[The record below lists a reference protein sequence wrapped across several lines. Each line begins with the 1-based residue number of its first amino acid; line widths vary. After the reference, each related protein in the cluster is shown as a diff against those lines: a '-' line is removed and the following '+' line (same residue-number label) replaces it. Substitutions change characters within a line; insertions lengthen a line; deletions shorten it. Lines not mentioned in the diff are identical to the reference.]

1 MIKKLIR
8 VFLILLLSVFSFYYT
23 NKSIELVREQDP
35 IMKTIRSTSDKYNVK
50 AVNAEIKDNT
60 IIPGISGKEINYIE
74 TYTKMKQYGM
84 YNEIMTTLKNVE
96 PTISVEDYYDKY
108 IVSGNKIKRSI
119 ALVFKIE
126 KKTPKEIIS
135 ILNKNKVKST
145 FFIDG
150 KYLENNSKDIKLM
163 TNHELELLS
172 YSSGYDEIYFASS
185 KDYLESLTNR
195 KLKYCY
201 GEYDKEE
208 VINLCQKLK
217 LHTIIPTI
225 KINNSLLKE
234 IKNELTNSAIISIP
248 ISENT
253 KQELDTTIKYI
264 KSRGYTLEKLEDLL
278 NENLE
283 K

>member
-84 YNEIMTTLKNVE
+84 YNEIMTTLKDVE

-150 KYLENNSKDIKLM
+150 EYLENNSKDIKLM

-172 YSSGYDEIYFASS
+172 YSSGYDEIYFSSS

-201 GEYDKEE
+201 SEYDKEE

-217 LHTIIPTI
+217 LHTIVPTI

>member
-1 MIKKLIR
+1 MLKKLIR
-8 VFLILLLSVFSFYYT
+8 VILILLLSVFSFYYT

-35 IMKTIRSTSDKYNVK
+35 IMKTIRSTSEKYNVQ

-60 IIPGISGKEINYIE
+60 IIPGISGKEINYVE
-74 TYTKMKQYGM
+74 SYTKMKQYGM
-84 YNEIMTTLKNVE
+84 YNEIMTTLKDVE
-96 PTISVEDYYDKY
+96 PTISVYDYYDKY
-108 IVSGNKIKRSI
+108 IISGNKIKRSV

-126 KKTPKEIIS
+126 QTTPKEIIN
-135 ILNKNKVKST
+135 ILNKNKISST

-150 KYLENNSKDIKLM
+150 EYLENNSKDITLM

-172 YSSGYDEIYFASS
+172 YNKGYDEIYFSSS

-201 GEYDKEE
+201 SDYDKEE

-217 LHTIIPTI
+217 LHTIVPTI
-225 KINNSLLKE
+225 NIKNSLLKE
-234 IKNELTNSAIISIP
+234 VKEQLSNSAIISIP
-248 ISENT
+248 NSKNT

-264 KSRGYTLEKLEDLL
+264 KSRGYTIETLEDLL

>member
-84 YNEIMTTLKNVE
+84 YNEIMTTLKDVE
-96 PTISVEDYYDKY
+96 PTISVDDYYDKY

-126 KKTPKEIIS
+126 KTTPKEIIS

-150 KYLENNSKDIKLM
+150 EYLENNSKDIKLM

-217 LHTIIPTI
+217 LHTIVPTI

>member
-84 YNEIMTTLKNVE
+84 YNEIMTTLKDVE
-96 PTISVEDYYDKY
+96 PTISVDDYYDKY

-126 KKTPKEIIS
+126 KTTPKEIIS

-150 KYLENNSKDIKLM
+150 EYLENNSKDIKLM

-278 NENLE
+278 NENL
-283 K
+283 

>member
-1 MIKKLIR
+1 MLKKLIR
-8 VFLILLLSVFSFYYT
+8 VILILLLSVFSFYYT

-35 IMKTIRSTSDKYNVK
+35 IMKTIRSTSEKYNVQ

-60 IIPGISGKEINYIE
+60 IIPGISGKEINYVE
-74 TYTKMKQYGM
+74 SYTKMKQYGM
-84 YNEIMTTLKNVE
+84 YNEIMTTLKDVE
-96 PTISVEDYYDKY
+96 PTISVDDYYDKY
-108 IVSGNKIKRSI
+108 IISGNKIKRSV

-126 KKTPKEIIS
+126 QTTPKEIIN
-135 ILNKNKVKST
+135 ILSKNKINST

-150 KYLENNSKDIKLM
+150 EYLENNSKDITLM

-172 YSSGYDEIYFASS
+172 YNKGYDEIYFSSS

-201 GEYDKEE
+201 SDYDKEE

-217 LHTIIPTI
+217 LHTIVPTI
-225 KINNSLLKE
+225 NIKNSLLKE
-234 IKNELTNSAIISIP
+234 VKEQLSNSAIISIP
-248 ISENT
+248 NSKNT

-264 KSRGYTLEKLEDLL
+264 KSRGYTIETLENLL

>member
-1 MIKKLIR
+1 MLKKLIR
-8 VFLILLLSVFSFYYT
+8 VILILLLSVFSFYYT

-35 IMKTIRSTSDKYNVK
+35 IMKTIRSTSDKYNVQ

-60 IIPGISGKEINYIE
+60 IIPGISGKEINYVE
-74 TYTKMKQYGM
+74 SYTKMKQYGM
-84 YNEIMTTLKNVE
+84 YNEIMTTLKDVE
-96 PTISVEDYYDKY
+96 PTISVDDYYDKY
-108 IVSGNKIKRSI
+108 IISGNKIKRSV

-126 KKTPKEIIS
+126 QTTPKEIIN
-135 ILNKNKVKST
+135 ILNKNKISST

-150 KYLENNSKDIKLM
+150 EYLENNSKDITLM

-172 YSSGYDEIYFASS
+172 YNKGYDEIYFSSS

-201 GEYDKEE
+201 SDYDKEE

-217 LHTIIPTI
+217 LHTIVPTI
-225 KINNSLLKE
+225 NIKNSLLKE
-234 IKNELTNSAIISIP
+234 VKEQLSNSAIISIP
-248 ISENT
+248 NSKNT

-264 KSRGYTLEKLEDLL
+264 KSRGYTIETLEDLL

>member
-84 YNEIMTTLKNVE
+84 YNEIMTTLKDVE

-126 KKTPKEIIS
+126 KTTPKEIIS

-201 GEYDKEE
+201 SEYDKEE

-217 LHTIIPTI
+217 LHTIVPTI

>member
-84 YNEIMTTLKNVE
+84 YNEIMTTLKDVE

-126 KKTPKEIIS
+126 KTTPKEIIS

-150 KYLENNSKDIKLM
+150 EYLENNSKDIKLM

>member
-8 VFLILLLSVFSFYYT
+8 GFLILLLSVFSFYYT

-84 YNEIMTTLKNVE
+84 YNEIMTTLKDVE
-96 PTISVEDYYDKY
+96 PTISVDDYYDKY

-126 KKTPKEIIS
+126 KTTPKEIIS

-150 KYLENNSKDIKLM
+150 EYLENNSKDIKLM

-172 YSSGYDEIYFASS
+172 YSSGYDEIYFSSS

-201 GEYDKEE
+201 SEYDKEE
-208 VINLCQKLK
+208 VINLCQNLK
-217 LHTIIPTI
+217 LHTIVPTI

>member
-84 YNEIMTTLKNVE
+84 YNEIMTTLKDVE

-126 KKTPKEIIS
+126 KTTPKEIIS

-150 KYLENNSKDIKLM
+150 EYLENNSKDIKLM

-201 GEYDKEE
+201 SEYDKEE
-208 VINLCQKLK
+208 VINLCQNLK
-217 LHTIIPTI
+217 LHTIVPTI

>member
-84 YNEIMTTLKNVE
+84 YNEIMTTLKDVE

-126 KKTPKEIIS
+126 KTTPKEIIS

-150 KYLENNSKDIKLM
+150 EYLENNSKDIKLM

-201 GEYDKEE
+201 SEYDKEE

>member
-35 IMKTIRSTSDKYNVK
+35 IMKTIRSTSDKYNVQ

-84 YNEIMTTLKNVE
+84 YNEIMTTLKDVE

-108 IVSGNKIKRSI
+108 IISGNPIKRSI

-126 KKTPKEIIS
+126 KTTPKEIIN
-135 ILNKNKVKST
+135 ILNKNKAKST

-150 KYLENNSKDIKLM
+150 EYLEKYSKDIKLM

-172 YSSGYDEIYFASS
+172 YSNGYDEIYFSSS

-201 GEYDKEE
+201 SEYDKEE

-217 LHTIIPTI
+217 LHTIVPTI
-225 KINNSLLKE
+225 KLCCILFYS
-234 IKNELTNSAIISIP
+234 
-248 ISENT
+248 
-253 KQELDTTIKYI
+253 
-264 KSRGYTLEKLEDLL
+264 G
-278 NENLE
+278 
-283 K
+283 

>member
-84 YNEIMTTLKNVE
+84 YNEIMTTLKDVE

-126 KKTPKEIIS
+126 KTTPKEIIS

-150 KYLENNSKDIKLM
+150 EYLENNSKDIKLM

-201 GEYDKEE
+201 SEYDKEE

-217 LHTIIPTI
+217 LHTIVPTI

>member
-84 YNEIMTTLKNVE
+84 YNEIMTTLKDVE

-126 KKTPKEIIS
+126 KTTHKEIIS

-150 KYLENNSKDIKLM
+150 EYLENNSKDIKLM

-201 GEYDKEE
+201 SEYDKEE

-217 LHTIIPTI
+217 LHTIVPTI

>member
-1 MIKKLIR
+1 MLKKLIR
-8 VFLILLLSVFSFYYT
+8 VILILLLSVFSFYYT

-35 IMKTIRSTSDKYNVK
+35 IMKTIRSTSDKYNIQ

-60 IIPGISGKEINYIE
+60 IIPGISGKEINYVE
-74 TYTKMKQYGM
+74 SYTKMKQYGM
-84 YNEIMTTLKNVE
+84 YNEIMTTLKDVE
-96 PTISVEDYYDKY
+96 PTISVDDYYDKY
-108 IVSGNKIKRSI
+108 IISGNKIKRSV

-126 KKTPKEIIS
+126 QTTPKEIIN
-135 ILNKNKVKST
+135 ILNKNKISST

-150 KYLENNSKDIKLM
+150 EYLENNSKDITLM

-172 YSSGYDEIYFASS
+172 YNKGYDEIYFSSS

-201 GEYDKEE
+201 SDYDKEE

-217 LHTIIPTI
+217 LHTIVPTI
-225 KINNSLLKE
+225 NIKNSLLKE
-234 IKNELTNSAIISIP
+234 VKEQLSNSAIISIP
-248 ISENT
+248 NSKNT

-264 KSRGYTLEKLEDLL
+264 KSRGYTIETLEDLL

>member
-84 YNEIMTTLKNVE
+84 YNEIMTTLKDVE
-96 PTISVEDYYDKY
+96 PTISVDDYYDKY

-126 KKTPKEIIS
+126 KTTPKEIIS

-150 KYLENNSKDIKLM
+150 EYLENNSKDIKLM

-172 YSSGYDEIYFASS
+172 YSSGYDEIYFSSS

>member
-84 YNEIMTTLKNVE
+84 YNEIMTTLKDVE
-96 PTISVEDYYDKY
+96 PTISVDDYYDKY

-126 KKTPKEIIS
+126 KTTPKEIIS

-172 YSSGYDEIYFASS
+172 YSSGYDEIYFSSS

-201 GEYDKEE
+201 SEYDKEG

-217 LHTIIPTI
+217 LHTIVPTI

>member
-1 MIKKLIR
+1 MLKKLIR
-8 VFLILLLSVFSFYYT
+8 VILILLLSVFSFYYT

-35 IMKTIRSTSDKYNVK
+35 IMKTIRSTSDKYNVQ

-60 IIPGISGKEINYIE
+60 IIPGISGKEINYVE
-74 TYTKMKQYGM
+74 SYTKMKQYGM
-84 YNEIMTTLKNVE
+84 YNEIMTILKDVE
-96 PTISVEDYYDKY
+96 PTISVDDYYDKY
-108 IVSGNKIKRSI
+108 IISGNKIKRSV

-126 KKTPKEIIS
+126 QTTPKEIIN
-135 ILNKNKVKST
+135 ILNKNKISST

-150 KYLENNSKDIKLM
+150 EYLENNSKDITLM

-172 YSSGYDEIYFASS
+172 YNKGYDEIYFSSS

-201 GEYDKEE
+201 SDYDKEE

-217 LHTIIPTI
+217 LHTIVPTI
-225 KINNSLLKE
+225 NIKNSLLKE
-234 IKNELTNSAIISIP
+234 VKEQLSNSAIISIP
-248 ISENT
+248 NSKNT

-264 KSRGYTLEKLEDLL
+264 KSRGYTIETLEDLL

>member
-84 YNEIMTTLKNVE
+84 YNEIMTTLKDVE

-126 KKTPKEIIS
+126 KTTPKEIIS

-150 KYLENNSKDIKLM
+150 EYLENNSKDIKLM

-217 LHTIIPTI
+217 LHTIVPTI

>member
-8 VFLILLLSVFSFYYT
+8 GFLILLLSVFSFYYT

-84 YNEIMTTLKNVE
+84 YNEIMTTLKDVE

-126 KKTPKEIIS
+126 KTTPKEIIS

-150 KYLENNSKDIKLM
+150 EYLENNSKDIKLM

>member
-1 MIKKLIR
+1 MIKKIIR

-84 YNEIMTTLKNVE
+84 YNEIMTTLKDVE

-126 KKTPKEIIS
+126 KTTPKEIIS

-201 GEYDKEE
+201 SEYDKEE
-208 VINLCQKLK
+208 VINLCQNLK

>member
-84 YNEIMTTLKNVE
+84 YNEIMTTLKDVE
-96 PTISVEDYYDKY
+96 PTISVDDYYDKY

-126 KKTPKEIIS
+126 KTTPKEIIS

-217 LHTIIPTI
+217 LHTIVPTI

>member
-1 MIKKLIR
+1 MLKKLIR
-8 VFLILLLSVFSFYYT
+8 VILILLLSVFSFYYT

-35 IMKTIRSTSDKYNVK
+35 IMKTIRSTSEKYNVQ

-60 IIPGISGKEINYIE
+60 IIPGISGKEINYVE
-74 TYTKMKQYGM
+74 SYTKMKQYGM
-84 YNEIMTTLKNVE
+84 YNEIMTTLKDVE
-96 PTISVEDYYDKY
+96 PTISVDDYYDKY
-108 IVSGNKIKRSI
+108 IISGNKIKRSV

-126 KKTPKEIIS
+126 QTTPKEIIN
-135 ILNKNKVKST
+135 ILNKNKINST

-150 KYLENNSKDIKLM
+150 EYLENNSKDITLM

-172 YSSGYDEIYFASS
+172 YNKGYDEIYFSSS

-201 GEYDKEE
+201 SDYDKEE

-217 LHTIIPTI
+217 LHTIVPTI
-225 KINNSLLKE
+225 NIKNSLLKE
-234 IKNELTNSAIISIP
+234 VKEQLSNSAIISIP
-248 ISENT
+248 NSKNT

-264 KSRGYTLEKLEDLL
+264 KSRGYTIETLEDLL

>member
-84 YNEIMTTLKNVE
+84 YNEIMTTLKDVE
-96 PTISVEDYYDKY
+96 PTISVDDYYDKY

-126 KKTPKEIIS
+126 KTTPKEIIS

-150 KYLENNSKDIKLM
+150 EYLENNSKDIKLM

-201 GEYDKEE
+201 SEYDKEE

-217 LHTIIPTI
+217 LHTIVPTI

>member
-84 YNEIMTTLKNVE
+84 YNEIMTTLKDVE
-96 PTISVEDYYDKY
+96 PTISVDDYYDKY

-126 KKTPKEIIS
+126 KTTPKEIIS

-150 KYLENNSKDIKLM
+150 EYLENNSKDIKLM